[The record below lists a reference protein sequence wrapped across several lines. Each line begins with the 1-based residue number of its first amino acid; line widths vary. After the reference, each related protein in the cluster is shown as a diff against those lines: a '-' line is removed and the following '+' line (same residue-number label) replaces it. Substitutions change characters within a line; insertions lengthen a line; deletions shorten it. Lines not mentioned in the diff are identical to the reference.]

1 LEIYEIEVSEKNPS
15 EIESNLFQNQL
26 KYELIAIK
34 KGTEIHAYLVEA
46 YSSLNHILFTN
57 SIQNLSAFTGTLN
70 VYQLEGNSIGQL
82 VVFNGHSKKTTEKS
96 VIEPLNEVINLYN
109 NKQSLTN
116 KAPECV
122 EMYTVFTLALIREY
136 HFVKITVGGI
146 ITTKYSHTTLE
157 TVKSKSHM
165 NTPYPCGT
173 NGDSHYILQRTTI
186 NRDVIDEIVED
197 VSQVIEEKIDY
208 SLLDPCSKAVL
219 EKLKNSTN
227 NDIAS
232 IFEKFGVPKDGTYNI
247 KIILGNPN
255 DANALAQTE
264 TISKNNYLITIR
276 EAFIKGTPNNK
287 TRPTDLSIAA
297 VLIHELI
304 HAHFKALFDDFHNNG
319 DNCAYDNFDCLYEK
333 YVGENY
339 SGTID
344 VQHAQ
349 MFDNYVPKMAAI
361 LKEFKPGSSSQF
373 YDDIAMSTMFGLSY
387 FDDKYPQGSVERTR
401 IENNRISEDT
411 NTPRGK
417 ATPKGTVCD

>member
-1 LEIYEIEVSEKNPS
+1 LDCLGNPW
-15 EIESNLFQNQL
+15 QN
-26 KYELIAIK
+26 
-34 KGTEIHAYLVEA
+34 
-46 YSSLNHILFTN
+46 
-57 SIQNLSAFTGTLN
+57 
-70 VYQLEGNSIGQL
+70 
-82 VVFNGHSKKTTEKS
+82 
-96 VIEPLNEVINLYN
+96 LNEVVITPNRFKSFNFGPRGLSN
-109 NKQSLTN
+109 TGIGNVPSPRGTSGGGGSGGGSP
-116 KAPECV
+116 APKGNTSGTPAV
-122 EMYTVFTLALIREY
+122 NVFPCDDPR
-136 HFVKITVGGI
+136 HGCRDFVK
-146 ITTKYSHTTLE
+146 K
-157 TVKSKSHM
+157 
-165 NTPYPCGT
+165 
-173 NGDSHYILQRTTI
+173 
-186 NRDVIDEIVED
+186 D
-197 VSQVIEEKIDY
+197 VSKEIEEQIKDE
-208 SLLDPCSKAVL
+208 LDPCSKAVL

-247 KIILGNPN
+247 KIVLGNPN
-255 DANALAQTE
+255 NANALAQTE

-276 EAFIKGTPNNK
+276 EAYIKGTPNNK
-287 TRPTDLSIAA
+287 TPPTDLSIAA

-333 YVGENY
+333 YVTENY
-339 SGTID
+339 RGTID